1 MIIDWL
7 EEHID
12 DTIRHTGNGKEVHF
26 NCPVCDETRH
36 RMYVSLETGLVYCH
50 NCQFKGTAVQ
60 LIQYVEGVSYSRA
73 KSIFKDIK
81 GSVELPEELE
91 RDKLEDLFMGDFRKD
106 LDKRAIPLPEEYTP
120 LDPKH
125 TNPVTR
131 MAIKY
136 LHSRGITDR
145 QITKYN
151 MGFCMS
157 GEYQNRVIIPI
168 TENGELRFWVARAIS
183 KNAFRKE
190 MSPTNEDYQISKSE
204 VIFNIDQAARLYH
217 SCVISEGI
225 FDALSWG
232 SMGISL
238 LGKALY
244 TEQVNILLDY
254 RELLSEG
261 VYVALDWDAKNY
273 ATKIAEELSPYFKVK
288 LVNIPKEDDDP
299 NNFLQKHGRAA
310 LLGLLDTAEEYTEL
324 DSVRRLFT

>member
-145 QITKYN
+145 QIIKYK

-204 VIFNIDQAARLYH
+204 VIFNIDQAAKLYH
-217 SCVISEGI
+217 SCVICEGL
-225 FDALSWG
+225 FDAMSFQSWG
-232 SMGISL
+232 VSL

-244 TEQVNILLDY
+244 TEQLNILLDY
-254 RELLSEG
+254 RELLSDG
-261 VYVALDWDAKNY
+261 VYVCLDWDAKKY
-273 ATKIAEELSPYFKVK
+273 ATKIAEELSPYFNVK
-288 LVNIPKEDDDP
+288 IINIPKELDDP
-299 NNFLQKHGRAA
+299 NNTLQVMGRSY
-310 LLGLLDTAEEYTEL
+310 LFKLAEDAEPYTEL
-324 DSVRRLFT
+324 CGIKRLFT